1 MTNVTQAHSI
11 RDVKAGAAAPGKRI
25 LDAILSA
32 GFDLVTGVPDSGL
45 ADILAELA
53 ERPSSLRHLPST
65 REDSCVAIAVG
76 SHLAGGCPL
85 VYMKSAGLGVCL
97 DVLATLASVYEIPL
111 VLLVSWTGYAG
122 RDVPHHNAIG
132 EPAADLLHALGIRTR
147 SCRLDDP
154 VAVGEELAM
163 ALIDARRSRA
173 PVAVLGIPE
182 GL

>member
-1 MTNVTQAHSI
+1 MTDLTKTDSYRNSVLEQS
-11 RDVKAGAAAPGKRI
+11 APCKQV
-25 LDAILSA
+25 LDAILTA
-32 GFDLVTGVPDSGL
+32 GFDMVTGVPDSGL
-45 ADILAELA
+45 ADILAEL
-53 ERPSSLRHLPST
+53 EGRQDNLLHLPST

-76 SHLAGGCPL
+76 SYLAGGCPL

-97 DVLATLASVYEIPL
+97 DVLATLALVYEIPL

-132 EPAADLLHALGIRTR
+132 EPAAKLLQAIGIRTR
-147 SCRLDDP
+147 SCRLNDP
-154 VAVGEELAM
+154 VAVGEGLTAALA
-163 ALIDARRSRA
+163 DARRSRA